1 MREGDMKI
9 YPFLH
14 PCAERVFII
23 LGGALKLSLIQ
34 LQNVSKRYAEVTALD
49 RVSVTVQTG
58 EMLGIIG
65 HSGAGKSTLLRM
77 INGLEQPSEGEV
89 FIKGKDLAHQ
99 SKAELRTL
107 RSKIGMIF
115 QHFNLLTSRTVYENI
130 AFPLQIVRKKNSEI
144 KLRVEGLLDRVGL
157 MDKRNAYP
165 SQLSGGQKQRV
176 GIARALANHPEI
188 VLCDEATSALD
199 PATTDSILNLIQ
211 EINRETGITFVF
223 ITHEMSV
230 VKKVCSQVAVLEA
243 GRIIENGDVAEVFA
257 HPEHSVTKSFLG
269 LTSSEG
275 GNRIVS

>member
-1 MREGDMKI
+1 MEMISLSVHLYRKG
-9 YPFLH
+9 F
-14 PCAERVFII
+14 VI

-34 LQNVSKRYAEVTALD
+34 LQNVSKRYGEVTALD
-49 RVSVTVQTG
+49 SVSVRVQAG

-77 INGLEQPSEGEV
+77 INGLEQPTEGNV
-89 FIKGKDLAHQ
+89 LIK
-99 SKAELRTL
+99 SKNIAVLSKTELRLL

-115 QHFNLLTSRTVYENI
+115 QHFNLLSSRTVFQNV
-130 AFPLQIVRKKNSEI
+130 AFPMQVVGKKKAEI
-144 KLRVEGLLDRVGL
+144 RVRVEELLKRVGL
-157 MDKRNAYP
+157 TEKKNAYP

-176 GIARALANHPEI
+176 GIARALANNPEI

-199 PATTDSILNLIQ
+199 PATTDSILQLIQ

-243 GRIIENGDVAEVFA
+243 GNVVELGKVEDVFSNPQ
-257 HPEHSVTKSFLG
+257 HDVTKSFLG
-269 LTSSEG
+269 LKSKQEEDQ
-275 GNRIVS
+275 NVS

>member
-1 MREGDMKI
+1 M
-9 YPFLH
+9 
-14 PCAERVFII
+14 
-23 LGGALKLSLIQ
+23 KLSLIR

-49 RVSVTVQTG
+49 RVSVEVQAG

-77 INGLEQPSEGEV
+77 INGLEQPTEGDV
-89 FIKGKDLAHQ
+89 YIHDKNIANL
-99 SKAELRTL
+99 SKAELRQL

-115 QHFNLLTSRTVYENI
+115 QHFHLLSSRTVFQNV
-130 AFPLQIVRKKNSEI
+130 AFPMQIVGKKKSEI
-144 KLRVEGLLDRVGL
+144 KSRVEELLDRVGL
-157 MDKRNAYP
+157 TDKKNAYP

-199 PATTDSILNLIQ
+199 PATTDSVLQLIQ

-230 VKKVCSQVAVLEA
+230 VEKVCSQVAVLEA
-243 GRIIENGDVAEVFA
+243 GRIVETGKVGHVFSNPQ
-257 HPEHSVTKSFLG
+257 HDVTKSFLG
-269 LTSSEG
+269 LHPKRG
-275 GNRIVS
+275 GNRNVS